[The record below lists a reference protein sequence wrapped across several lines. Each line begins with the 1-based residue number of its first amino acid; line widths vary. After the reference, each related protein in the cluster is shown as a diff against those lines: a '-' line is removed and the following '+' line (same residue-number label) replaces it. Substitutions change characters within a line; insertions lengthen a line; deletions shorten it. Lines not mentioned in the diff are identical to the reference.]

1 MSGSK
6 RREPRRGG
14 EALRLLITYVPF
26 EHADTDF
33 RHSGSGTNQ
42 VDQQWIKEV
51 RNEGPR
57 LVRTLWT
64 FWQNAAQLHIYGS
77 QANTLVDNAGVI
89 QAFGARNLRMAQ
101 DYANIVG
108 GISADQVINMK
119 PEEQL
124 LLIEGKH
131 VRCMQVRYYKD
142 ELFQPELQK
151 TT

>member
-1 MSGSK
+1 MSEERRIEK
-6 RREPRRGG
+6 LRRENSATCDV
-14 EALRLLITYVPF
+14 ELL
-26 EHADTDF
+26 
-33 RHSGSGTNQ
+33 
-42 VDQQWIKEV
+42 QQSLFNRPW
-51 RNEGPR
+51 G
-57 LVRTLWT
+57 LTLWT

-101 DYANIVG
+101 DYANMVG

-124 LLIEGKH
+124 LLIEGRNL
-131 VRCMQVRYYKD
+131 RCRQVRYYKD
-142 ELFQPELQK
+142 EFFQTELQK